1 MNVIPRKNR
10 NTRYSMQDSVNR
22 NLGLDRL
29 RDPQKMP
36 GFQELLAQEGV
47 EQLLK
52 SIIDARFD
60 KMDITK
66 EFLAQMESDDSPFA
80 AGLPEPRR
88 MRKKRNSRGSRL
100 HARPSTPCT
109 TTVSATRKA
118 TRFSSSTSKTSTA
131 R

>member
-10 NTRYSMQDSVNR
+10 NTRYSMQESVTGR
-22 NLGLDRL
+22 LGLDRL

-66 EFLAQMESDDSPFA
+66 EFLSQMESDDSPFDY
-80 AGLPEPRR
+80 GYLYNPELNRWLTGTRR
-88 MRKKRNSRGSRL
+88 TRKKRKAPVVQDFTRGHRCPV
-100 HARPSTPCT
+100 RQ
-109 TTVSATRKA
+109 
-118 TRFSSSTSKTSTA
+118 RFP
-131 R
+131 